1 MAGVPIKIPA
11 ELFALAESSH
21 FEGEYD
27 LPLLEVGPDDY
38 AFEKPLGW
46 AVDVTNTGAAFLV
59 AGTVT
64 GEGVCACSR
73 CLEDVPHSFEGAV
86 EGYFIIDAG
95 QAPDTGEGDDE
106 DDPGEDEFDVL
117 PDDHIIDL
125 APLLD
130 AALIVDA
137 PSMPLCRDDCAGLCP
152 NCGANLN
159 VEQCGCGPDQA
170 LAEFEREANPFS
182 ALADFKFE

>member
-1 MAGVPIKIPA
+1 MSQSVIKIPS

-21 FEGEYD
+21 FEGELP

-38 AFEKPLGW
+38 AFADPVKW
-46 AVDVTNTGAAFLV
+46 SVDATNTGAAILV

-64 GEGVCACSR
+64 GVGACACSR
-73 CLEDVPHSFEGAV
+73 CLEDVTYEFEGDI
-86 EGYFIIDAG
+86 EGYYLIEG
-95 QAPDTGEGDDE
+95 QEYADSDDE
-106 DDPGEDEFDVL
+106 DDPGADEFDVL

-125 APLLD
+125 EPLIR

-137 PSMPLCRDDCAGLCP
+137 PQMPLCRDDCAGLCP
-152 NCGANLN
+152 TCGANLN
-159 VEQCGCGPDQA
+159 EGECSCGPDEG
-170 LAEFEREANPFS
+170 LAAFDKQANPFA